1 LESARSRPWLL
12 PALMLAGAACGLA
25 IGGVLGP
32 RWKDPELALAVL
44 PLRLV
49 GTIFLSLLKALII
62 PLVVAS
68 VVASVANLGDLH
80 RLGRVAALTASFFL
94 GTTLLAVLTGVG
106 VVNAIRPGAG
116 LAGAPVAE
124 LSETVARAGQSPV
137 EALYDV
143 ITGMFPPNL
152 VAAAAEGNIL
162 GLIVASL
169 LFGTALSLLG
179 PRGSRLGELAEIS
192 TAALLKLVHWV
203 VWLAPL
209 GILGLVA
216 ERVGNAGGG
225 EAIWAD
231 LKALGWYA
239 ASVLTGLALHAF
251 VTLPLLL
258 LVLARRNPLRFLAG
272 MGDSLLTAFG
282 TASSAATLGVTL
294 ACLQQKNGISARAAD
309 FVVPLGTTV
318 NMNGTALY
326 EAVAVLFIAQTLGVE
341 LGTGSQLVVVLTA
354 TLAAIG
360 AAAIPEAGLVTM
372 LLVLT
377 AVGLPPEGIGLIL
390 SIDWILDRFR
400 TAVNVWG
407 DAVGAAVVDRRLASP
422 VGEGRLK

>member
-1 LESARSRPWLL
+1 MAPERSRPWLL
-12 PALMLAGAACGLA
+12 PTLMLAGAVCGLA
-25 IGGVLGP
+25 VGGMLGP
-32 RWKDPELALAVL
+32 RWKDPDLALVVL

-49 GTIFLSLLKALII
+49 GTIFLSLLKALMV

-68 VVASVANLGDLH
+68 VVASVANLGELH
-80 RLGRVAALTASFFL
+80 RLGRIAALTALFFL
-94 GTTLLAVLTGVG
+94 GTTLAAVLTGTS
-106 VVNAIRPGAG
+106 VVSAIRPGSG
-116 LAGAPVAE
+116 LVGARVAE
-124 LSETVARAGQSPV
+124 LSETVTRAGQSPLQ
-137 EALYDV
+137 ALYDV
-143 ITGMFPPNL
+143 VAGMFPPNL

-169 LFGTALSLLG
+169 LFGTALSLIG
-179 PRGSRLGELAEIS
+179 ERGRRLGELAEIV
-192 TAALLKLVHWV
+192 TAALLQLVQWV
-203 VWLAPL
+203 VWAAPL

-216 ERVGNAGGG
+216 ERVGNAGGSA
-225 EAIWAD
+225 AIWAD
-231 LKALGWYA
+231 LRALGWYA
-239 ASVLTGLALHAF
+239 ASVLAGLALHAF

-258 LVLARRNPLRFLAG
+258 VVLARRNPLRFLAG
-272 MGDSLLTAFG
+272 MGDSLVTAFG

-294 ACLQQKNGISARAAD
+294 SCLQEKNGISARAAD

-326 EAVAVLFIAQTLGVE
+326 EAVAVLFIAQSLGVE
-341 LGTGSQLVVVLTA
+341 LGAGSRLVLVSTA

-407 DAVGAAVVDRRLASP
+407 DAVGAAVVDRQLGSDQQ
-422 VGEGRLK
+422 L